1 MPASVHDIQR
11 MLTVCDNVGIQLDML
26 FNAKRSFLFKI
37 GKIFKVDLEQLQ
49 IGNSNVQWS
58 NRLKC
63 LGINFCSGERL
74 AVNASATIRKL
85 YASANAVFLVILMFL
100 ILLN

>member
-58 NRLKC
+58 KVPWYKFLFWRTSSTNRPC
-63 LGINFCSGERL
+63 IIGDGPVGPSL
-74 AVNASATIRKL
+74 APEPAEPC
-85 YASANAVFLVILMFL
+85 Y
-100 ILLN
+100 